1 MTSDRLYP
9 PNMAGTLPSFHTS
22 FDGATTQLVVPF
34 SMNMS
39 VSALEVKGLRIR
51 IKETATDTTLA
62 QIDTTIWGENEGQ
75 LTATFTLGESIVR
88 KMVVGNH
95 YKIQIAYMGMNDAG
109 TAYIYGY
116 YSTPAIVK
124 YTAKPQVK
132 LVGLQDLIANIVNS
146 QQFIGS
152 YYNSDSS
159 EKVYQ
164 YKFILSSI
172 TGEILE
178 DSDWLLHNSYN
189 DTSLNGSTDTY
200 TVKYYMFPNR
210 LYRIQ
215 YLVMTNNGLEA
226 SSVTYQVIQGTAEG
240 ADLEFNLRADLD
252 YDNGRVKVFIPNPEQ
267 YPNERYIMGLENGIL
282 AGTFVFTRA
291 SASSNYQQW
300 EILANFTYQSSY
312 EEFIYW
318 DYTVAAGEKYQYAL
332 QKYNAAGVFSQR
344 RTSNK
349 IAVSF
354 EDIFLFDGT
363 RQLKVRY
370 NPKVTSFKEVV
381 SDTKKTT
388 LGSKFPFILRN
399 GIVNY
404 KEFPV
409 GGLLSYLSDNDK
421 LFMSAE
427 ELNLPQYIANTTDI
441 TDENIA
447 IEKCFKLA
455 ALEWL
460 NNGGLKVF
468 RSPQEGNYIVR
479 LMNVSLS
486 PNETLS
492 RMLHTFTCTATQVS
506 DFNLKNLEEYSLTSP
521 EVSHKIYN
529 TYESRPIYLRNFVE
543 NQQNQGAFDQ
553 IPTYDL
559 TSGKEVIGI
568 RLEYMPYGSIFQ
580 WGTDYNFI
588 TGPNGYVEIMRDTP
602 VIAPLYLLNPRSGQ
616 TGQITLILV
625 GDGDVKFES
634 AVETRSIIYSGFGY
648 YGIDEVDLTEPVTND
663 NLGLTR
669 NILEEFNTYSQDIKE
684 MYQINYVVLP
694 EITLALNETV
704 AAYLMKYPLSAVKT
718 LVKTA
723 VFVRRNSNNPN
734 TLFYELLT
742 GFTTV
747 TTTTANGQRYTH
759 LDTVTTATIA
769 DYKKRFYLQFADA
782 PLINVTELTGDTGS
796 FNVVQDIPKRKDG
809 TYYLAV
815 GGCVGVE
822 MYFAGTYAKYEQ
834 QYNDMEL
841 KELTYQEDIAYRD
854 YLAKRFNLR
863 LSNVNTDT
871 IFMVYENR
879 GFTPVTLEQAED
891 LYFGQQLY
899 SPLKIT
905 EIPYTDN
912 EIAIS
917 QAAALSASQA
927 LTKRLQNL
935 IDEAIKKEEGI
946 G

>member
-9 PNMAGTLPSFHTS
+9 PNIAGTLPSFHTA
-22 FDGATTQLVVPF
+22 FDGTTTQLVVPF

-62 QIDTTIWGENEGQ
+62 QIDTTVWGEYEGQ
-75 LTATFTLGESIVR
+75 LSATFTLGETIVR
-88 KMVVGNH
+88 KLVIGNH

-109 TAYIYGY
+109 TAYVYGY

-124 YTAKPQVK
+124 FTAKPQVK
-132 LVGLQDLIANIVNS
+132 IIGLQDLIANIINS

-152 YYNSDSS
+152 YYNSDNS

-164 YKFILSSI
+164 YRFILTSI
-172 TGEILE
+172 TGEVLE

-189 DTSLNGSTDTY
+189 DTSLTGSTDTY
-200 TVKYYMFPNR
+200 TMRYYMYPNR
-210 LYRIQ
+210 IYRIE

-252 YDNGRVKVFIPNPEQ
+252 YENGRVKVFIPNPKD
-267 YPNERYIMGLENGIL
+267 YPKEKYMMGLENDIL
-282 AGTFVFTRA
+282 SGTFIFTRA
-291 SASSNYQQW
+291 SSTSNYQQW
-300 EILANFTYQSSY
+300 EILANFTYQSEY
-312 EEFIYW
+312 QNFVYW
-318 DYTVAAGEKYQYAL
+318 DYTVASGETYQYAL

-344 RTSNK
+344 RTSNRLQV
-349 IAVSF
+349 AF

-363 RQLKVRY
+363 RQLKIRY
-370 NPKVTSFKEVV
+370 NPKVASFKEVV

-399 GIVNY
+399 GVVNY

-409 GGLLSYLSDNDK
+409 NGLLSYLSDNDR

-427 ELNLPQYIANTTDI
+427 ELNLPKYIENATDI

-447 IEKCFKLA
+447 IEKSFKLA

-460 NNGGLKVF
+460 NNGSIKVF

-479 LMNVSLS
+479 LMNVSLT
-486 PNETLS
+486 PNDTLS

-506 DFNLKNLEEYSLTSP
+506 DFSIASLEEYSLTSP
-521 EVSHKIYN
+521 EISHKMYN

-543 NQQNQGAFDQ
+543 NQQNQGLFDK

-559 TSGKEVIGI
+559 TSGQEVIGVKM
-568 RLEYMPYGSIFQ
+568 EYMPYGSIFQ

-588 TGPNGYVEIMRDTP
+588 TGPSGYVEIIRDTP

-625 GDGDVKFES
+625 GDGDAKFES
-634 AVETRSIIYSGFGY
+634 AVETRSIIYNGFSY
-648 YGIDEVDLTEPVTND
+648 YGIDEVSLSTPITKENS
-663 NLGLTR
+663 GLSS

-684 MYQINYVVLP
+684 MYGIRYITLP
-694 EITLALNETV
+694 EIVLALDETV
-704 AAYLMKYPLSAVKT
+704 AGYLAKYPIPAVKS
-718 LVKTA
+718 LVKNA
-723 VFVRRNSNNPN
+723 VFVRKTKADPNN
-734 TLFYELLT
+734 LIYELLT
-742 GFTTV
+742 HITTV
-747 TTTTANGQRYTH
+747 KETNQDGYTLTR
-759 LDTVTTATIA
+759 LDTVTTEIIT
-769 DYKKRFYLQFADA
+769 DYEERFNVQFADA
-782 PLINVTELTGDTGS
+782 PVFNVSKLLGDTGG
-796 FNVVQDIPKRKDG
+796 FDILKDIPKTKTG
-809 TYYLAV
+809 EYYLAI

-822 MYFAGTYAKYEQ
+822 LYFSGAYAKYEQ
-834 QYNDMEL
+834 QYNDKDL
-841 KELTYQEDIAYRD
+841 AELTLQEDMMYRN
-854 YLAKRFNLR
+854 YLLKRFNLR
-863 LSNVNTDT
+863 ESNTNTDN

-879 GFTPVTLEQAED
+879 GFTNVTLAQAND

-899 SPLKIT
+899 SPLKLNET
-905 EIPYTDN
+905 PYNEN
-912 EIAIS
+912 EISMAR
-917 QAAALSASQA
+917 AEALEKSKA
-927 LTKRLQNL
+927 LTERLKKL
-935 IDEAIKKEEGI
+935 IDEVNKREEELS
-946 G
+946 